1 MSRTLTLEG
10 DVNAVDTRVVLTAQG
25 SVAAPSLV
33 VPAGMTKIKSIIA
46 AAATDNQADD
56 GSVVFL
62 LRLGGN
68 AVMNGESVIVIGGA
82 GGQLVQAGADAAPSD
97 MTPFVLED
105 ADIEVRPS
113 DTISVSA
120 EMAGV
125 DPGDSTFGVTIVF
138 GQ

>member
-10 DVNAVDTRVVLTAQG
+10 EVNAVDTRVVLTAQG